1 VKNFLLKKSSI
12 ILIVVFLTG
21 IFVKFYLDYQKSKD
35 DINNLALI
43 QSKLLKDYF
52 LVNRHYYQDLYAKNI
67 IPLNEKTIQG
77 LPAYASSII
86 SKMFSWKNS
95 EDITIKTVSDIPRNP
110 LNKADIYEL
119 NAIKFFK
126 KYKEKIEYFRE
137 FKDFYQYAYVLKITQ
152 KCLLC
157 HGKRENAPLFI
168 QKHYFNAYDYKIGD
182 VRGVLSIKIP
192 KKSIEKYMWFN
203 LASNIV
209 LDILII
215 FAIFAFVYLIYKFLN
230 KEIDKKTQ
238 QIKYMYEHDM
248 LTNLPNKN
256 LLKKHLKK
264 GIDKLAIFNIE
275 NFKHINEFFGI
286 EKGDNILKTIAEIL
300 KTKASKYNLKVYR
313 LDSDEFAVVPIKNM
327 SKDKFIKKIKKLIK
341 ILNNVKYKIN
351 ESEIYIRVR
360 AGLSLDKSNL
370 LKTADIAIK
379 LAKSKNKDLIIYNKQ
394 DNIEKKIENNL
405 KMINIIKYAINNN
418 KVFFEYQPIYDIK
431 IKKAIKFEI
440 LMRLKDENGKI
451 YYPNQFIE
459 IAKQARL
466 YIKLSEILIEH
477 LIELY
482 KKYPDYIFSIN
493 ITKEDMENNIF
504 TSKLNILIKDIKH
517 EKILEI
523 LESENIEN
531 YEEMKKFIE
540 KYKNH
545 GIKFAVDDFGT
556 GYSNFYHIIELDF
569 DYLKIDGSIV
579 RNILKSETSQEVV
592 KAIVAFANAMNMD
605 VVAEFVENKEIAAKL
620 KEIGIRY
627 YQGYYIGKPK
637 EELQVIEN
645 LDF

>member
-1 VKNFLLKKSSI
+1 VKNFLLKKSSL

-21 IFVKFYLDYQKSKD
+21 ILVKFYLDYQKSSKD
-35 DINNLALI
+35 IDDLALM
-43 QSKLLKDYF
+43 QSRLLKDFF
-52 LVNRHYYQDLYAKNI
+52 LVNRHYYQNLYAKNI
-67 IPLNEKTIQG
+67 ILLNEKTVQG
-77 LPAYASSII
+77 LPAYASYTI
-86 SKMFSWKNS
+86 SKLFSKKNS

-110 LNKADIYEL
+110 LNRADIYEM
-119 NAIKFFK
+119 NAIEYFK
-126 KYKEKIEYFRE
+126 KYKNKNEYFRKLE
-137 FKDFYQYAYVLKITQ
+137 NFYQYAYVLKITE

-157 HGKRENAPLFI
+157 HGKKENAPLFI
-168 QKHYFNAYDYKIGD
+168 QKHYFNAYNYKIGD

-192 KKSIEKYMWFN
+192 RKSIKKYMWFS

-209 LDILII
+209 LDLLII
-215 FAIFAFVYLIYKFLN
+215 FTIFAFVYLIYRFLN
-230 KEIDKKTQ
+230 REIDRRTQ

-248 LTNLPNKN
+248 LTDLPNKN
-256 LLKKHLKK
+256 ILKKHLKEET
-264 GIDKLAIFNIE
+264 DKLAIFNIE

-286 EKGDNILKTIAEIL
+286 DQGDKILKTIAEIL
-300 KTKASKYNLKVYR
+300 KTKADKFSLKVYR
-313 LDSDEFAVVPIKNM
+313 LDSDEFAIIPLKKLSKRKFVNNIKN
-327 SKDKFIKKIKKLIK
+327 LIK
-341 ILNNVKYKIN
+341 VLNDVKYKIN
-351 ESEIYIRVR
+351 KSDIYISVR
-360 AGLSLDKSNL
+360 AGLSFDKSNL

-379 LAKSKNKDLIIYNKQ
+379 LAKSKNKDLIVYSKK
-394 DNIEKKIENNL
+394 DNVEKKIENNI
-405 KMINIIKYAINNN
+405 KMINNIKYAIEN
-418 KVFFEYQPIYDIK
+418 KTVFFEYQPIYDIK
-431 IKKAIKFEI
+431 IKKAVKFEI
-440 LMRLKDENGKI
+440 LMRLKDDNGKI

-459 IAKQARL
+459 VAKQARL
-466 YIKLSEILIEH
+466 YIRLSEILIEH

-493 ITKEDMENNIF
+493 LSKEDMENNIF
-504 TSKLNILIKDIKH
+504 TNKLNSFIKNVKQ

-531 YEEMKKFIE
+531 YNEMKKFIK
-540 KYKNH
+540 KYKKR

-579 RNILKSETSQEVV
+579 RNILKSTTSQEVV
-592 KAIVAFANAMNMD
+592 KAIVAFANTMNMD
-605 VVAEFVENKEIAAKL
+605 VVAEFVENREIASKL